1 MNEQTNARTYE
12 RTNGKATAIYP
23 SGIINPLVKEEM
35 SFKGFL
41 LLALGAIFFSGAE

>member
-12 RTNGKATAIYP
+12 RTNGKGKAIYP
-23 SGIINPLVKEEM
+23 SGIINPLVQKEV

-41 LLALGAIFFSGAE
+41 FLALGAIFFSGAE